1 MPGSIDYNS
10 KSFLLTW
17 SQQPDSSKQEV
28 FDLLQRVATAKE
40 VVLDDYI
47 INEEDP
53 PIYDDYDY
61 AADDEWF
68 SQPAPCYC
76 TDQVL
81 CRWCFNEMR
90 QRLESLTVENPIR

>member
-1 MPGSIDYNS
+1 MGNPVVQTCDKATQTYNGI
-10 KSFLLTW
+10 
-17 SQQPDSSKQEV
+17 V
-28 FDLLQRVATAKE
+28 
-40 VVLDDYI
+40 
-47 INEEDP
+47 EEDP

-81 CRWCFNEMR
+81 CRWCFTEMR
-90 QRLESLTVENPIR
+90 QRLENMAVENPIR